1 MIAVNNLS
9 VHFGGDYLFDSLNF
23 SINPRDCIGLIG
35 RNGTG
40 KTTLIKIL
48 AGLDFPEE
56 GIIAKPNDMT
66 IGYLPQ
72 EGHIESNKNVFEET
86 KSALVEI
93 VNLELEIK
101 RITDEIQHRTDT
113 HSEEYLKLL
122 KRLADSNERFHLLG
136 GHSIEAEIEKV
147 LRGLGFDSSDL
158 TRMVG
163 EFSGGWQMR
172 IELAKILLRKPDC
185 IFLDEP
191 TNHLDIE
198 SIQWL
203 EGFLKNYPGAI
214 LIVSHDRS
222 FLDNVTNR
230 TMQLFGGNM
239 YDFNLPYTEFM
250 KVREEQKKQQESAYK
265 NQQRQIAQTERFIE
279 RFRSKAT
286 LASRVQSRIKQLDK
300 IDRIELEEEDTSAIK
315 IRFAEP
321 PRSARVMAE
330 TKGLSKSYGTKHVL
344 ENIDFAIER
353 GEKVAFVGRNGE
365 GKSTLSKILA
375 GIENYDGTLEI
386 GTNTN
391 IGYYAQHQ
399 AELLN
404 DNLTVF
410 EVIDFAA
417 KGEMRLQIRKILG
430 AFLFSGDSVDKKVK
444 VLSGGEKSRLALAL
458 LLLNPYNLLI
468 LDEPTNH
475 LDMKARDVLKDALI
489 NYQGSLILVSHDR
502 HFLHELTTRTY
513 YFKDKKIKEY
523 LGDIYEFL
531 DKYKMETLRELE
543 YNKAN
548 TVRTNDTPS
557 RTKLDREQKKAFER
571 DERKL
576 KRAIEELEKE
586 IEKIESAITELE
598 DEFASSALHENIE
611 LLKSKQAEYN
621 SLKATL
627 EAKME
632 EWSQLHE
639 ELEKLVELFNNSIS
653 VE

>member
-23 SINPRDCIGLIG
+23 SINPKDCIGLIG

-56 GIIAKPNDMT
+56 GIITKPNDMT

-72 EGHIESNKNVFEET
+72 EGHIESDKNVFDET
-86 KSALVEI
+86 KSSLTEI
-93 VNLELEIK
+93 IRLESEIK
-101 RITDEIQHRTDT
+101 RITDIIANWDVA
-113 HSEEYLKLL
+113 HSDEYIKLL
-122 KRLADSNERFHLLG
+122 KNLADSNERFHLLG
-136 GHSIEAEIEKV
+136 GNSIEAEIEKV
-147 LRGLGFDSSDL
+147 LRGLGFEISDL
-158 TRMVG
+158 TRKVD

-203 EGFLKNYPGAI
+203 EGFLKNYPGAV

-230 TMQLFGGNM
+230 TLQLYGGNL
-239 YDFNLPYTEFM
+239 YDFSLPYTEFM
-250 KVREEQKKQQESAYK
+250 KVREEQKRQQESAYK

-300 IDRIELEEEDTSAIK
+300 IERIELEEEDNAAIK

-321 PRSARVMAE
+321 PRSARLMAE
-330 TKGLSKSYGTKHVL
+330 AKGLSKSYGTKLVL
-344 ENIDFAIER
+344 DNIDFAIER

-365 GKSTLSKILA
+365 GKSTLSKIIA
-375 GIENYDGTLEI
+375 GIESYDGGLEI
-386 GTNTN
+386 GANTN

-475 LDMKARDVLKDALI
+475 LDMRARDVLQEALMD
-489 NYQGSLILVSHDR
+489 YQGALILVSHDR
-502 HFLHELTTRTY
+502 HFLHGLTSRTY
-513 YFKDKKIKEY
+513 YFKERKIKEY
-523 LGDIYEFL
+523 LGDIYDFL

-543 YNKAN
+543 YSRASSVK
-548 TVRTNDTPS
+548 TNEAPS
-557 RTKLDREQKKAFER
+557 RTKLEREQKKAFER
-571 DERKL
+571 EERKL
-576 KRAIEELEKE
+576 KRSIEEAEKDIERIEGGIAGLEQE
-586 IEKIESAITELE
+586 FSAT
-598 DEFASSALHENIE
+598 ALHENID
-611 LLKSKQAEYN
+611 LMKSKQAEYN
-621 SLKATL
+621 MLKKQL
-627 EAKME
+627 ESKMD
-632 EWSQLHE
+632 EWSRLND
-639 ELEKLVELFNNSIS
+639 ELESLINEFNLNCSI
-653 VE
+653 E

>member
-1 MIAVNNLS
+1 M
-9 VHFGGDYLFDSLNF
+9 
-23 SINPRDCIGLIG
+23 
-35 RNGTG
+35 
-40 KTTLIKIL
+40 
-48 AGLDFPEE
+48 
-56 GIIAKPNDMT
+56 
-66 IGYLPQ
+66 
-72 EGHIESNKNVFEET
+72 
-86 KSALVEI
+86 
-93 VNLELEIK
+93 
-101 RITDEIQHRTDT
+101 
-113 HSEEYLKLL
+113 
-122 KRLADSNERFHLLG
+122 
-136 GHSIEAEIEKV
+136 
-147 LRGLGFDSSDL
+147 
-158 TRMVG
+158 
-163 EFSGGWQMR
+163 
-172 IELAKILLRKPDC
+172 
-185 IFLDEP
+185 
-191 TNHLDIE
+191 
-198 SIQWL
+198 
-203 EGFLKNYPGAI
+203 
-214 LIVSHDRS
+214 
-222 FLDNVTNR
+222 
-230 TMQLFGGNM
+230 
-239 YDFNLPYTEFM
+239 
-250 KVREEQKKQQESAYK
+250 
-265 NQQRQIAQTERFIE
+265 
-279 RFRSKAT
+279 
-286 LASRVQSRIKQLDK
+286 
-300 IDRIELEEEDTSAIK
+300 
-315 IRFAEP
+315 
-321 PRSARVMAE
+321 
-330 TKGLSKSYGTKHVL
+330 
-344 ENIDFAIER
+344 
-353 GEKVAFVGRNGE
+353 
-365 GKSTLSKILA
+365 
-375 GIENYDGTLEI
+375 EI

-548 TVRTNDTPS
+548 TVRTNDSPS

-576 KRAIEELEKE
+576 KRAIEESELE
-586 IEKIESAITELE
+586 IEKIESAITALE

-621 SLKATL
+621 SLKAAL

-632 EWSQLHE
+632 EWSRLHE
-639 ELEKLVELFNNSIS
+639 ELEKLVEIFSINNSL
-653 VE
+653 